1 MQTKDKRDQIKSW
14 FVPEPKLQAVFLI
27 IAAVFIFLG
36 IGIGDP
42 TFRLGFAACGAILG
56 GITYYGYTKAKAR
69 YDARPPTQQMT
80 QWLQEDLE
88 ALKEKSLEKMRL
100 DESETIAE
108 TLILKGPIWWAIPG
122 LDQKEILR
130 GNTGNT
136 DGQGYLYSFWDI
148 VILHI
153 GENSLAVY
161 KCAYNW
167 PRNHPTNEG
176 TSEYFYQDIVAV
188 KTGSE
193 SLTKPLLET
202 DKKLSIGCGCLGY
215 LNPYVF
221 TRLLLNQFI
230 SLLQAVFG
238 DSFNLELPEF
248 LEFKRKDGE
257 LHVEGKV
264 FNISMSSGE
273 SMTYLIDSQQLEIW
287 GAEEV
292 AAAGDRAVAAISR
305 RLRDKKAS

>member
-14 FVPEPKLQAVFLI
+14 FVPEPKLQMVFLI
-27 IAAVFIFLG
+27 IAAVFIVLG

-69 YDARPPTQQMT
+69 YEARPPTQQMT
-80 QWLQEDLE
+80 EWLQEDLE

-108 TLILKGPIWWAIPG
+108 SVILKGPIWWGVPG
-122 LDQKEILR
+122 LDEEEILR
-130 GNTGNT
+130 GTTGNA

-148 VILHI
+148 VILNI

-167 PRNHPTNEG
+167 PRNHPTNES

-188 KTGSE
+188 RTGNE
-193 SLTKPLLET
+193 SVTKRLLERYV
-202 DKKLSIGCGCLGY
+202 KPSMGCGCLGY
-215 LNPYVF
+215 LNPYVWI
-221 TRLLLNQFI
+221 RHLLHQFI
-230 SLLQAVFG
+230 SLLQAIFG

-248 LEFKRKDGE
+248 LKFKRKEGE

-273 SMTYLIDSQQLEIW
+273 SMTYLIDSHQLEIW

-292 AAAGDRAVAAISR
+292 AATGDRAVAAISR
-305 RLRDKKAS
+305 RIRDKKAS